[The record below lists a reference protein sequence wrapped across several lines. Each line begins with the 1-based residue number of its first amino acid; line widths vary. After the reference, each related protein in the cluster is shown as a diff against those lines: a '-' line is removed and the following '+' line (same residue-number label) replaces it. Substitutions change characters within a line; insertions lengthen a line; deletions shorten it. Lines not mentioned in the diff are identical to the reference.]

1 MLGGGAGAVTAGL
14 ATIAGAGGFASGGA
28 GFGVGEGVCAGAVP
42 CCFPMIA
49 FSTSPGLEMCERS
62 IFVLIPSGSM
72 RPERAECL
80 AEP

>member
-1 MLGGGAGAVTAGL
+1 MLGGGVGAVAAGF
-14 ATIAGAGGFASGGA
+14 ATIAGAGGFATGGA
-28 GFGVGEGVCAGAVP
+28 GIGGGVDCPGAVP
-42 CCFPMIA
+42 CCFPIIA

-72 RPERAECL
+72 RPERADCL